1 LFRIHRD
8 FEAYMDQFQ
17 EITLIIPRAY
27 YGGVCS
33 SFTLLKN
40 GQEYEQLQITNKIDY
55 DSFIKYVVTSLN
67 PLSLEER
74 YDLQD
79 ERGNITDL
87 QVGGVIRS
95 PLFDEKYAYDG
106 EDLGATYSKDRTI
119 FKLWAPTACKVRL
132 RFYLDSNETYI
143 EHYMKRTSNGVWEY
157 EIEGDCEGFIYT
169 FLVCVNLIWR
179 EAVDPYVKSV
189 TVNGERGVVID
200 LSKTPQVEKINL
212 KSSDVPTDCI
222 IYETSIR
229 DFTSFPLSGVKLKST
244 YDGFI
249 EESTKY
255 KEFSTCFDYIKKL
268 GVTHIELLPF
278 FDFVGIDETKPQLQY
293 NWGYNP
299 LNFNVPEGSYS
310 LDPTKPS
317 QRIVEL
323 KNLLSKCH
331 ENGLRVIMDVVY
343 NHVYELKNSH
353 FEKIVPG
360 YYFRQDESG
369 LPSNGT
375 GVGNDFATERKMA
388 RNYIIHSLKFWL
400 KDYDI
405 DGFRFDLMGIFDIE
419 TMKKIAEELRGLK
432 KGIILFGEGWNLNT
446 PLPSEKKATIAQSHQ
461 LPTIG
466 FFNDQFRDTIKGS
479 TFSIQELGFISG
491 HNSNPMRLVNLLA
504 GSVGHGNQLS
514 LFSSPIQ
521 TINYVESHDN
531 HTLWDRLTL
540 TGKNEE
546 ILIIKKRH
554 LLATAMVI
562 LSIGVPFIH
571 SGQEFFRSKNGV
583 ENSYNA
589 GDVVNSLNWEK
600 AEQEQ
605 EAIEYIKALIS
616 IRKKFK
622 AFRLSTKE
630 DILTFVSPYIVDNSV
645 VGLHFK
651 QLKELDE
658 IEELIVLFHNGI
670 DYKLIPF
677 IQNGK
682 WEYLLINGKLRE
694 KGSLI
699 EKDCIEL
706 PPISCTILVK
716 Y

>member
-1 LFRIHRD
+1 
-8 FEAYMDQFQ
+8 MDQFQ
-17 EITLIIPRAY
+17 EITLIIPRTY

-55 DSFIKYVVTSLN
+55 DSFVKYVVTPSK

-79 ERGNITDL
+79 ERGNKTDL

-95 PLFDEKYAYDG
+95 PLFDEQYAYDG

-119 FKLWAPTACKVRL
+119 FKLWAPTAFKVRL

-143 EHYMKRTSNGVWEY
+143 EHYMKRTNNGVWEY

-179 EAVDPYVKSV
+179 EAVDPYTKAV

-212 KSSDVPTDCI
+212 NDSNVPTDYI

-229 DFTSFPLSGVKLKST
+229 DFTSFPLSGVRLKST
-244 YDGFI
+244 YEGFI
-249 EESTKY
+249 EEGTKY

-310 LDPTKPS
+310 SAPTNPIH
-317 QRIVEL
+317 RIIEL
-323 KNLLSKCH
+323 KKLLSKCH
-331 ENGLRVIMDVVY
+331 ENGLQIIMDVVY

-375 GVGNDFATERKMA
+375 GVGNDFATERMMA

-400 KDYDI
+400 KEYDL
-405 DGFRFDLMGIFDIE
+405 DGFRFDLMGIIDIE
-419 TMKKIAEELRGLK
+419 TMNKIEKELRELK
-432 KGIILFGEGWNLNT
+432 KGIILFGEGWELNT
-446 PLPSEKKATIAQSHQ
+446 PLPPEKKAIIAQSHQ

-466 FFNDQFRDTIKGS
+466 FFNDRFRDTIKGS
-479 TFSIQELGFISG
+479 TFSIQEIGFISG
-491 HNSNPMRLVNLLA
+491 QNSNPMRLVDLLS
-504 GSVGHGNQLS
+504 GSVGLGNQLS

-571 SGQEFFRSKNGV
+571 SGQEFFRSKKGV

-589 GDVVNSLNWEK
+589 GDVINSLNWET

-605 EAIEYIKALIS
+605 EAVEYVKTLIS
-616 IRKKFK
+616 IRKKFN

-630 DILTFVSPYIVDNSV
+630 DILTYVNPYIVDNSV

-670 DYKLIPF
+670 DHKLIPF
-677 IQNGK
+677 IQSGE
-682 WEYLLINGKLRE
+682 WEYLLVDGKIQE

-699 EKDCIEL
+699 LEKNSIEL
-706 PPISCTILVK
+706 SPISCTILVK